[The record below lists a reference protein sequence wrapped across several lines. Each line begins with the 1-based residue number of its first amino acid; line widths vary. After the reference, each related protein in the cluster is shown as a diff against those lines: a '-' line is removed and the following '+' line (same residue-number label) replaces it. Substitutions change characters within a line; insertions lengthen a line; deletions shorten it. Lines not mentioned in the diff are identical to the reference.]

1 MKFFGT
7 FILKITLF
15 HKIRKKNAV
24 FRQRYVA
31 PLGLEP
37 RQTEPESAV
46 LPLHHK
52 AVLFEGA
59 KVHNFSALSN
69 KIYFY
74 RNALITSIPLA

>member
-15 HKIRKKNAV
+15 HKIRKKNSV

-46 LPLHHK
+46 LPLHHR

-59 KVHNFSALSN
+59 KVHNFSMHSQTKFIFIEML
-69 KIYFY
+69 
-74 RNALITSIPLA
+74 